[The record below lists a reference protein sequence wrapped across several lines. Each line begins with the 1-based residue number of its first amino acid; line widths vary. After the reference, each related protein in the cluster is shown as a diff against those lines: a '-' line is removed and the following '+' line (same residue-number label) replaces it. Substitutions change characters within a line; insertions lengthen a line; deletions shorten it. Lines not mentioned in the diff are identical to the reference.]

1 MATNSQRPTITYE
14 NIALVQS
21 DTPCHTTAANSGDS
35 LSFLPQV
42 EAVSFSFNFPRTQQ
56 GGIGSRDLYTNSN
69 WRSPDV
75 NFNISAKEDFGNL
88 FSNFLATGKVK
99 IDNLDVDRNFYALI
113 HDKKANDILD
123 RTKNLTEVDVLSFGN
138 CFLTDVSLSQSVPGF
153 LQSEYSFVGSNIQA
167 QRLSAFTTGSYS
179 GGSGKAPS
187 FNLTGNQLQDVPV
200 VFNKI
205 PADSPGSFRSGLHNQ
220 SGKLIPGH
228 GTSITLSNE
237 NTIAKIDSIQ
247 SFSLSLPISRK
258 SIYGIGKTNPV
269 TRKSIFPSVGSLD
282 ITNFVSNF
290 NVTGIFSNIKDF
302 LVKDDTYDITLN
314 FRNLKNQLTEFNITQ
329 AKLNTND
336 YSMGIGEALTCDI
349 SFSFGINSFSKPLV
363 DSDGDGVFDHEDA
376 FPNDASET
384 LDSDGDGVGDNAD
397 AFPNNASETA
407 DTDGDGVGDNA
418 DAFPSNAS
426 ETTDTDGDG
435 VGDNADAFPSNASET
450 TDTDGDGVGDN
461 ADAFPNDPTRSAL
474 STTFRYYRFLG
485 TNSDNSATTSKQ
497 GIMEIHLI
505 DDAGTTF
512 PTSDFANGASP
523 DSGGNIHT
531 GPYTGGG
538 ITVTAGYS
546 QSNTESDGSA
556 TYGPHE
562 AFGGSNM
569 WWTLSLSNASLN
581 HLTVDFGST
590 KTLSQIQVQVNGHVA
605 GPFHTCPKIRILA
618 SDSSNFSSFTVW
630 GEIDYQSNSNI
641 VALGT
646 TTVTVN
652 RFKKMTVASDGS
664 TSESSI

>member
-153 LQSEYSFVGSNIQA
+153 LQSEYSFVGSNMQA
-167 QRLSAFTTGSYS
+167 QRLSAFTTGSYN

-397 AFPNNASETA
+397 AFPN
-407 DTDGDGVGDNA
+407 
-418 DAFPSNAS
+418 
-426 ETTDTDGDG
+426 
-435 VGDNADAFPSNASET
+435 
-450 TDTDGDGVGDN
+450 
-461 ADAFPNDPTRSAL
+461 DPTRSAL